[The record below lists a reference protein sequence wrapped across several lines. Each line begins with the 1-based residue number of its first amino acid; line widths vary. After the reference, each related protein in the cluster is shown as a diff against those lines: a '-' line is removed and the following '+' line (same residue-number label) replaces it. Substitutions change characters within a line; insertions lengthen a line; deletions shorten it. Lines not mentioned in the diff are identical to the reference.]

1 MLDAEKMLLA
11 LQAKEANLQRYFE
24 PLREENAAVLRD
36 LGISPE
42 AQAFFAQFSFDTEMA
57 AGEFTFMQA
66 NCLKKNRDWDE
77 EFKRALQT
85 NLLLV
90 GSGLS
95 GDMVVID
102 LLDYQAGILFHDY
115 FWEEPIQDPRK
126 YLIKME
132 CSLGQFYWNSVSVEN
147 YPIDAYEAAAYMG
160 SEFTGYKDFE
170 LLGSNFLARIFQIK
184 RQRILNIFL
193 HFLHGFTLG
202 EHAGNLF
209 QLANQLGLALANE
222 QGEFHK
228 KDKLMA

>member
-11 LQAKEANLQRYFE
+11 LQAKEANLQRYLE
-24 PLREENAAVLRD
+24 PLREENAATLQAID
-36 LGISPE
+36 ASPDV
-42 AQAFFAQFSFDTEMA
+42 QSFFAQFSFETEMEV
-57 AGEFTFMQA
+57 GEFTFMQA

-115 FWEEPIQDPRK
+115 FWEEPVQDSRK

-132 CSLGQFYWNSVSVEN
+132 CSLGQFY
-147 YPIDAYEAAAYMG
+147 
-160 SEFTGYKDFE
+160 
-170 LLGSNFLARIFQIK
+170 
-184 RQRILNIFL
+184 
-193 HFLHGFTLG
+193 
-202 EHAGNLF
+202 
-209 QLANQLGLALANE
+209 
-222 QGEFHK
+222 
-228 KDKLMA
+228 